1 MKPFVKWAGGKR
13 QILTRISEFIQGS
26 LGEAT
31 IEEVTYFE
39 PFIGGGA
46 VFFSIKPPKAVIN
59 DINSDLINAYK
70 VIQSLKIHELINLL
84 KDYQNTYFS
93 EDRDEFYYEKRSLD
107 RRPDWK
113 DASPVEKAARMIFLN
128 KTCYNGLYRVN
139 LKGQFNTPIGR
150 YKNPLICDDKNLL
163 EIHEFLSN
171 KKNNIEIMNASYEE
185 CIKKASLGDIIYV
198 DPPYDYVDDDGFTKY
213 HITGFTFE
221 DFKKLKKVCDDA
233 LKRGAYVIISN
244 NATDRVIKLFADDP
258 NYKIY
263 TYDLNKFTTLRS
275 INCKGNQRKTA
286 VEVIMWGI
294 PTLIPIPQANDIEK
308 VITLIMHED
317 NEIYKD
323 KSRVKECLKLTT
335 ERQASYYLS
344 AMKTFKYLNNA
355 YEITEEALM
364 LKKDRV
370 ALIND
375 MINKLYDDKNIGY
388 LIENKITDDYIIAN
402 QIKEGS
408 SGKINDTTAKRRAST
423 IKKWIK
429 WALEEEQKSS

>member
-13 QILTRISEFIQGS
+13 QILTRINDFIKDS

-31 IEEVTYFE
+31 FEEVTYFE
-39 PFIGGGA
+39 PFLGGGA
-46 VFFSIKPPKAVIN
+46 VFFSVAPSRAIIN
-59 DINSDLINAYK
+59 DINSDLINAYR
-70 VIQSLKIHELINLL
+70 VVQSKEVKNLIILL
-84 KDYQNTYFS
+84 KDYQDKYFS
-93 EDRDEFYYEKRSLD
+93 EDRDELYYEKRSLD
-107 RRPDWK
+107 RRPGWEDT
-113 DASPVEKAARMIFLN
+113 SPVEKAARMIFLN

-150 YKNPLICDDKNLL
+150 YKNPLICDEKNLL

-171 KKNNIEIMNASYEE
+171 KKNDIKIMNASYEE
-185 CIKKASLGDIIYV
+185 CIKKATLGDVVYV
-198 DPPYDYVDDDGFTKY
+198 DPPYDYEDDDGFTKY

-221 DFKKLKKVCDDA
+221 DFKKLKEVCDEA

-275 INCKGNQRKTA
+275 INCKGNQRKTG

-294 PTLIPIPQANDIEK
+294 PTLVPIPQANDIEK
-308 VITLIMHED
+308 VIALIMHED
-317 NEIYKD
+317 SEIYKD
-323 KSRVKECLKLTT
+323 KNKVKELLELTT

-355 YEITEEALM
+355 YEITEEALT
-364 LKKDRV
+364 LKKDRTTLV
-370 ALIND
+370 KD
-375 MINKLYDDKNIGY
+375 MIKKLYENKDIGN
-388 LIENKITDDYIIAN
+388 LIRNKITDSNIIAD
-402 QIKEGS
+402 QIKES
-408 SGKINDTTAKRRAST
+408 SRKINDTTAKRRAST
-423 IKKWIK
+423 IRRWIK